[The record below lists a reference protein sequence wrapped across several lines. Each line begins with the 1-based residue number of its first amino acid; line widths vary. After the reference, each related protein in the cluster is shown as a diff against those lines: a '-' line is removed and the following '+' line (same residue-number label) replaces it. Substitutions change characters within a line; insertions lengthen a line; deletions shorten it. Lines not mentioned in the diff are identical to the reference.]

1 MTVARQAHFALPPAL
16 ACLTAAAMWP
26 VPAAG
31 QTPYT
36 ATWASVNTHTP
47 APEWFEDAKFGIY
60 FHWGVYSVPA
70 FDSEWYPRNMYDKSG
85 DTDGV
90 YAHHMATY
98 GDPDSNWPYN
108 NFIDGAKDK
117 SGSFVQF
124 APALTSSGGNWDPDA
139 WAQLF
144 LNAGARYVGPS
155 MEHHDGFSMWDSKA
169 NPWNSLDHGPKLN
182 LAQLHV
188 NAFRKA
194 GFKIVAALHTA
205 YHFNGYYQWVPP
217 QTDPNLIIL
226 YAQQSTAAEND
237 LWLAKLK
244 EVIDEFQP
252 DVLWQDFDLNLVDQ
266 THLLEFLAYYY
277 NAALGWGKDVVATY
291 KDGLNSQTAVYD
303 YERGGPADI
312 TTPYWLTDDAIGVS
326 SWCYT
331 TGMTYYS
338 PQAVLDA
345 FIDRVSK
352 GGNLLLNISPMADGT
367 IPQEQQT
374 ILATMGAFLKQSGTA
389 IYNTRA
395 WRVYGEGPT
404 KMGGGSF
411 TTPTAGT
418 SADVR
423 YTVAKDGNTLYAI
436 FMGWPGNGKQVTLTS
451 VTSTAFAIGSGK
463 VFLFGPSGLGGDA
476 NALTFTQDSSGLHVT
491 MPGSQPYIAT
501 AYALALS
508 KTGAEPGAT
517 PWLANETADAG
528 VPAADGSAGAADGGL
543 SPGGTGGAQAS
554 GAGGSAGSLASNG
567 GGGASGG
574 AGEASTGAGPTSGGR
589 ASAGASASGGHGSG
603 GEVGAAGGSSS
614 GPGAGGSGGG
624 SPRTGLGG
632 SGAGGA
638 AAATTGASSG
648 CSCAVDQGKR
658 PGRAGQLIALGLLL
672 AALTRRRRR
681 R

>member
-217 QTDPNLIIL
+217 QTDSQLDHSLRPAEHGGGKQSLAGQAQGGHRRVPARRPLAGLRPQPGRPDPPARISRL
-226 YAQQSTAAEND
+226 LLQRRARMGEGRGGDLQGWPQQSDRRHTTTN
-237 LWLAKLK
+237 
-244 EVIDEFQP
+244 
-252 DVLWQDFDLNLVDQ
+252 
-266 THLLEFLAYYY
+266 
-277 NAALGWGKDVVATY
+277 GVA
-291 KDGLNSQTAVYD
+291 
-303 YERGGPADI
+303 R
-312 TTPYWLTDDAIGVS
+312 
-326 SWCYT
+326 
-331 TGMTYYS
+331 
-338 PQAVLDA
+338 
-345 FIDRVSK
+345 
-352 GGNLLLNISPMADGT
+352 
-367 IPQEQQT
+367 
-374 ILATMGAFLKQSGTA
+374 
-389 IYNTRA
+389 
-395 WRVYGEGPT
+395 
-404 KMGGGSF
+404 
-411 TTPTAGT
+411 
-418 SADVR
+418 
-423 YTVAKDGNTLYAI
+423 
-436 FMGWPGNGKQVTLTS
+436 
-451 VTSTAFAIGSGK
+451 
-463 VFLFGPSGLGGDA
+463 
-476 NALTFTQDSSGLHVT
+476 
-491 MPGSQPYIAT
+491 
-501 AYALALS
+501 
-508 KTGAEPGAT
+508 
-517 PWLANETADAG
+517 
-528 VPAADGSAGAADGGL
+528 
-543 SPGGTGGAQAS
+543 
-554 GAGGSAGSLASNG
+554 
-567 GGGASGG
+567 
-574 AGEASTGAGPTSGGR
+574 PTS
-589 ASAGASASGGHGSG
+589 
-603 GEVGAAGGSSS
+603 
-614 GPGAGGSGGG
+614 
-624 SPRTGLGG
+624 L
-632 SGAGGA
+632 
-638 AAATTGASSG
+638 
-648 CSCAVDQGKR
+648 
-658 PGRAGQLIALGLLL
+658 
-672 AALTRRRRR
+672 RRIG
-681 R
+681 